1 MTSPF
6 RDPAIEDGE
15 KSVYGIRVG
24 DDPTMYTISALVE
37 HDGDVYVSSVD
48 AGLKEQ
54 FAMQVEQRFRREN
67 GRISTESYKA
77 ASFFEGQLVTR
88 EEGYFAGTQ
97 HLQFGGE
104 LQPFPKGVM
113 PLIGGLTLLRG
124 LDFSKGAKSKHD
136 IWLAYSIY
144 WPLEIKIEKRTTVK
158 VTAGSFD
165 AWQVKIRPGFA
176 HINGL
181 LDKVIAGFLP
191 PFTAHFEASGSHRL
205 LRFSF
210 PTGPM
215 PWNPRGTL
223 ELTA

>member
-6 RDPAIEDGE
+6 RDPDIADGE

-24 DDPTMYTISALVE
+24 DDPASYE
-37 HDGDVYVSSVD
+37 VSSVIEHD
-48 AGLKEQ
+48 SDSYVSAVEAGVKDQLS
-54 FAMQVEQRFRREN
+54 MQVEQRFRREN
-67 GRISTESYKA
+67 GRIHAESYKA
-77 ASFFEGQLVTR
+77 ASFFDGKLVTR
-88 EEGYFAGTQ
+88 EEGYFVDTQ

-104 LQPFPKGVM
+104 LQPFPRGVM

-124 LDFSKGAKSKHD
+124 LDFTKGAKSKHN
-136 IWLAYSIY
+136 IWLAFSIY
-144 WPLEIKIEKRTTVK
+144 WPLEVKIEKRTRVDIS
-158 VTAGSFD
+158 AGSFD
-165 AWQVKIRPGFA
+165 AWQVRVRPGFS

-191 PFTAHFEASGSHRL
+191 PFVAHFEADNSHRL